1 MKDLDMND
9 ELRLYLMAI
18 MSMLTYA
25 NGWLVISVAW
35 IFFAIV
41 FVFIYLI
48 AERKKKA
55 NAKKAQH

>member
-1 MKDLDMND
+1 MND
-9 ELRLYLMAI
+9 ELRVYLMAI

-48 AERKKKA
+48 AERKKK
-55 NAKKAQH
+55 KKKREFDA